1 MAILKIK
8 DENGTYITIP
18 AITGASGQTGAV
30 GPMGPAGPAGK
41 DGTNIEVSDTQPT
54 DENVEIWINPTATSE
69 IADMQNNISVLDN
82 SVTLISNRVT
92 ELENDIIEDS
102 GLINFT
108 MHNTDLF
115 SSYDTYATPAFR
127 VVNNII
133 YMQGLINVETESS
146 NSSDEVCKMDAA
158 YAPSTKRYFAAAS
171 STNETNQGS
180 GKALCLT
187 LGTDGII
194 RVHACAIK
202 GWLSLDGVAI
212 LRG

>member
-1 MAILKIK
+1 MANIIKLKRGV
-8 DENGTYITIP
+8 D
-18 AITGASGQTGAV
+18 SAV
-30 GPMGPAGPAGK
+30 DNLTLV
-41 DGTNIEVSDTQPT
+41 DG
-54 DENVEIWINPTATSE
+54 E
-69 IADMQNNISVLDN
+69 IALATDTNRLYSANGAINQKIYYGTTAPDN
-82 SVTLISNRVT
+82 TLGRNGD
-92 ELENDIIEDS
+92 LYIIIPPMS
-102 GLINFT
+102 
-108 MHNTDLF
+108 
-115 SSYDTYATPAFR
+115 TYATPAFR

>member
-1 MAILKIK
+1 MSVLKIK
-8 DENGTYITIP
+8 NNDTFISIP
-18 AITGASGQTGAV
+18 TITGAQ
-30 GPMGPAGPAGK
+30 GPIGPQGPKGDKGDSGK
-41 DGTNIEVSDTQPT
+41 DGTNVLVSTTVPIDNEV
-54 DENVEIWINPTATSE
+54 EVWINPTATSE
-69 IADMQNNISVLDN
+69 VADMQNNIGALDN
-82 SVTLISNRVT
+82 SITSISNRVT

>member
-18 AITGASGQTGAV
+18 AITGANGQTGAV

-41 DGTNIEVSDTQPT
+41 DGTNIEVSNTQPT
-54 DENVEIWINPTATSE
+54 DEKVEIWINPTATSE
-69 IADMQNNISVLDN
+69 IADIQN
-82 SVTLISNRVT
+82 SVASISNRVT

-108 MHNTDLF
+108 MHNTSLF

-133 YMQGLINVETESS
+133 YMQGLINVVTESS
-146 NSSDEVCKMDAA
+146 NSSDEVCKMNAA

-171 STNETNQGS
+171 STNETNQGL

-202 GWLSLDGVAI
+202 GWISLDGVAI